1 MEEKIMI
8 KYIGVNDRVTD
19 LFEGQFIIPEGISYN
34 SYVILDNKIAIM
46 DTVDVHFKDEFLKN
60 LEEALDGKAPDYL
73 IVNHMEPDHSSSIK
87 YLVEK
92 YPSIQVVGNMM
103 TFKMLHQFFPNFSFN
118 EHVVKDLDTLQLG
131 KHTLKFVFTPMV
143 HWPEVMMSYD
153 IENKTLYSAD
163 AFGKFGAL
171 DFDDPEG
178 WACEARRYYFGI
190 VGKFG
195 MNVQMALKKLS
206 EYEIKVI
213 RPLHGPELSGDLSEY
228 LHLYDI
234 WSKYEPEAD
243 AVSIAYTSVYG
254 NTKEAVNLLRENIT
268 KDYDVFD
275 LARDDFHEAIEGAFE
290 NKYLVLATTT
300 YCSGIFPKML
310 DFLHSLKERGYQ
322 NRTIAIIENGSWAP
336 QAKKLIVEFVMSN
349 FKNCK
354 IIDKTITIK
363 SSLTEENRKEIVE
376 LAKLLNE

>member
-1 MEEKIMI
+1 MV

-46 DTVDVHFKDEFLKN
+46 DTVDVHFKDEVLKN

-92 YPSIQVVGNMM
+92 YPNIQVVGTMM

-171 DFDDPEG
+171 DYDDPEG

-300 YCSGIFPKML
+300 YCSGIFPKMF
-310 DFLHSLKERGYQ
+310 DFLHALKERGYQ

>member
-1 MEEKIMI
+1 MV

-92 YPSIQVVGNMM
+92 YPNIQVVGNMM

-206 EYEIKVI
+206 EYEINVI
-213 RPLHGPELSGDLSEY
+213 RPLHGPELTGDLSEY

-310 DFLHSLKERGYQ
+310 DFLHALKERGYQ

>member
-1 MEEKIMI
+1 MV

-92 YPSIQVVGNMM
+92 YPNIQVVGNMM

-310 DFLHSLKERGYQ
+310 DFLHALKERGYQ

>member
-1 MEEKIMI
+1 MV

-60 LEEALDGKAPDYL
+60 LDEALDGKAPDYL

-92 YPSIQVVGNMM
+92 YPNIQVVGNMM

-310 DFLHSLKERGYQ
+310 DFLHALKERGYQ

>member
-1 MEEKIMI
+1 MV

-92 YPSIQVVGNMM
+92 YPNIQVVGNMM
-103 TFKMLHQFFPNFSFN
+103 TFKMLHQFFPNFSCN

-310 DFLHSLKERGYQ
+310 DFLHALKERGYQ

>member
-1 MEEKIMI
+1 MV

-92 YPSIQVVGNMM
+92 YPNIQVVGNMM

-213 RPLHGPELSGDLSEY
+213 RPLHGPELTGDLSEY

-300 YCSGIFPKML
+300 YCSGIFPKMV
-310 DFLHSLKERGYQ
+310 DFLHALKERGYQ